1 MRGGFSY
8 DVSPAKNAPTPAC
21 ASATLPYENGI
32 IKPGSQALSTASLVN
47 RLPAPPMPA
56 TINRDKAPSLTSI
69 AILHLIPQM
78 TAAILARVRQRRL
91 LPADMEFA
99 AMPM

>member
-1 MRGGFSY
+1 
-8 DVSPAKNAPTPAC
+8 
-21 ASATLPYENGI
+21 
-32 IKPGSQALSTASLVN
+32 
-47 RLPAPPMPA
+47 MPA

-99 AMPM
+99 AVPM